1 MPTTDTDNPIE
12 DELSPDAEE
21 RLAVLLEDLTTG
33 PIEQAHDRLE
43 KLCLQNT
50 DLAKQLRELFATVSV
65 TDAVAMESTIIMA
78 MTPHINDSLT
88 IKHFLRYTLWSLEV
102 S

>member
-12 DELSPDAEE
+12 EELSPDAEE

-33 PIEQAHDRLE
+33 PIDQAHDRLE

-50 DLAKQLRELFATVSV
+50 DLARQLRELFATVSV
-65 TDAVAMESTIIMA
+65 TDAVAC
-78 MTPHINDSLT
+78 L
-88 IKHFLRYTLWSLEV
+88 LYTSDAADE
-102 S
+102 